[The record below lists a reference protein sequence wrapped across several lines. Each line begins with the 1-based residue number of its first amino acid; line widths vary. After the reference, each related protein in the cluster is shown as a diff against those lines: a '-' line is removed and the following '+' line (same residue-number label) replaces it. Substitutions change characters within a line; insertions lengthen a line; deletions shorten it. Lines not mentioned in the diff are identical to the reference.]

1 MRKLYIANKN
11 YSSWSMR
18 AWVLM
23 RQTDI
28 EFEEV
33 MVRLDSFS
41 PDSRFKGKLAEVSPA
56 GRVPVLVD
64 GSLSVWD
71 TLSIAEY
78 LAETFPDRHLWPRE
92 KALRATARSV
102 CAEMHSGFGALRDAC
117 PMNIE
122 ARLPECGALALRDR
136 PAVRVDLSRI
146 VDMWSALLRK
156 HKGPMLFGHFSIADA
171 YYAPIVMRI
180 LTYQLPVPDDIHD
193 YMDRVTR
200 LEAVAEWIRD
210 ALAERDFVA
219 FEEPYRIGR

>member
-18 AWVLM
+18 AWILM

-28 EFEEV
+28 EIEEV

-122 ARLPECGALALRDR
+122 ARLPEFGALALRDR

-146 VDMWSALLRK
+146 VDMWSALLRE

>member
-122 ARLPECGALALRDR
+122 ARLPEFGALALRDR

>member
-1 MRKLYIANKN
+1 
-11 YSSWSMR
+11 
-18 AWVLM
+18 
-23 RQTDI
+23 
-28 EFEEV
+28 
-33 MVRLDSFS
+33 
-41 PDSRFKGKLAEVSPA
+41 
-56 GRVPVLVD
+56 
-64 GSLSVWD
+64 
-71 TLSIAEY
+71 
-78 LAETFPDRHLWPRE
+78 
-92 KALRATARSV
+92 
-102 CAEMHSGFGALRDAC
+102 MHSGFGALRDAC

-122 ARLPECGALALRDR
+122 ARLPEFGALALRDR